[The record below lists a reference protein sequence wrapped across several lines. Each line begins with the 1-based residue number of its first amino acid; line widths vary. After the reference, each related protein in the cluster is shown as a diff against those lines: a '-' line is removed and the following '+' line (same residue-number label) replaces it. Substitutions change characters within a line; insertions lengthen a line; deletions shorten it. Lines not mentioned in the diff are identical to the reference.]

1 MNKDLTYEVEP
12 VAIID
17 RQIRQLRS
25 KHILIVK
32 VLWRSNNVQ
41 EHTWETEVEMQKAYP
56 YLFSR

>member
-1 MNKDLTYEVEP
+1 MNKDLTYEIEL

-25 KHILIVK
+25 KQILMVK

-41 EHTWETEVEMQKAYP
+41 EHTWETKAEMQMAYP
-56 YLFSR
+56 YLFSQ